1 MVEELSKII
10 EKQKIKA
17 IGARNL
23 LQGMEKQKEHN
34 QQQLHVRRVF
44 LYLINHFLELEN
56 QINFLFRQSLMRLQ
70 WNWND

>member
-1 MVEELSKII
+1 MVETLSNKI

-34 QQQLHVRRVF
+34 QQQLHVS
-44 LYLINHFLELEN
+44 EP
-56 QINFLFRQSLMRLQ
+56 FRGEI
-70 WNWND
+70 